1 MTRLN
6 PGKLAIARGLVA
18 KGFSQ
23 NAFARAAS
31 GRQIGFDSRNAT
43 RFCAIGAIMRVETG
57 NTEPYQ
63 TALGRKS
70 EELFG
75 RDIFALNDG
84 PNGQAK
90 VLAVYDALIKEHS
103 A

>member
-6 PGKLAIARGLVA
+6 PGKLAIARGLIRR
-18 KGFSQ
+18 GFSQ
-23 NAFARAAS
+23 RAFARTKRGREIGPKERPAA
-31 GRQIGFDSRNAT
+31 
-43 RFCAIGAIMRVETG
+43 RFCAIGALLRIG
-57 NTEPYQ
+57 YYAAATE
-63 TALGRKS
+63 ALNEKAS
-70 EELFG
+70 ELFG
-75 RDIFALNDG
+75 VSNIVALNDG